1 LIIPRLR
8 GTRHILHNHS
18 ALIEHRYGQLFMS
31 TPDFLLISWWLFAA
45 FVGVSGFL
53 FAKRQSA
60 RHQRATILALLRNN
74 SSGRYGIFMAATV
87 APRTCNLVLTVLI
100 VVLVLTLVGG
110 LIAFMWMSQWTN
122 LLLFNFLFLM
132 ILGGLACVGVGI
144 SASASATIVT
154 PTLLPRSLMRP
165 LMILIGLVAL
175 GFGSYVVVGDLT
187 LPRLI
192 VEGRVDGASHSWS
205 KRDTFSITIDG
216 KRYDALRDAFLA
228 VRAGERVR
236 AEVGAGSKTILQVE
250 PIQLRAQ

>member
-1 LIIPRLR
+1 VGPGTSFIIIPRSLS
-8 GTRHILHNHS
+8 I
-18 ALIEHRYGQLFMS
+18 AIGQLIMS

-53 FAKRQSA
+53 FAKHQNA
-60 RHQRATILALLRNN
+60 RHQRTTILALLRNN
-74 SSGRYGIFMAATV
+74 NSGRYGISMAATV
-87 APRTCNLVLTVLI
+87 APRTCNLALVVVI
-100 VVLVLTLVGG
+100 VVLVLILVGG
-110 LIAFMWMSQWTN
+110 LIAFMWMGHWTN

-132 ILGGLACVGVGI
+132 ILGGVACLGVGI
-144 SASASATIVT
+144 SASASAMLVT

-175 GFGSYVVVGDLT
+175 GLGSYFAVRDLT
-187 LPRLI
+187 FPRLV
-192 VEGRVDGASHSWS
+192 VEGRVDAVSHSWS
-205 KRDTFSITIDG
+205 KGDTFSITIDG
-216 KRYDALRDAFLA
+216 KRYDALRDVFLA